1 VGVSKRS
8 RAVSE
13 VGVLL
18 RRPNIPRTINHGARL
33 VCADNT
39 GAQVLEVIQV
49 IGSKQRLR
57 RQPAAGV
64 GGLVA
69 GTVKKGPLDLR
80 KKVVHA
86 VIIRQ
91 TKPYRR
97 PDGTWVMFEDNAAA
111 LVTPEG
117 DVKGTEIKGPVAR
130 EAAERWSKIAN
141 IASII
146 V

>member
-1 VGVSKRS
+1 MSKRS
-8 RAVSE
+8 RAVAE

-18 RRPNIPRTINHGARL
+18 RRPNIPRTINKGAYV

-39 GAQVLEVIQV
+39 GAQVLKVIQV
-49 IGSKQRLR
+49 IGLKQRLR

-64 GGLVA
+64 GDLVA
-69 GTVKKGPLDLR
+69 VTVKKGPIDLR
-80 KKVVHA
+80 KKVMHA

-91 TKPYRR
+91 KKPYRR
-97 PDGTWVMFEDNAAA
+97 PDGTWIAFEDTAAV

-117 DVKGTEIKGPVAR
+117 DVKGSEIKGPVAR